1 METLRFAL
9 AVVAYIILVLG
20 VVVLLSSVI
29 TGGATF
35 FASLGMIAISAIL
48 IALHKYTGRGRL

>member
-1 METLRFAL
+1 MESLRFAL
-9 AVVAYIILVLG
+9 AAVAYIILVLG

-35 FASLGMIAISAIL
+35 FASLAMIAISAVL
-48 IALHKYTGRGRL
+48 IAIHKYTGRGRL